1 MWHFMV
7 IGRIKVLKD
16 VQETQSFSA
25 YYSFLLKEKI
35 WELHIS
41 DL

>member
-16 VQETQSFSA
+16 VQETE
-25 YYSFLLKEKI
+25 FLSLLFILKEKI